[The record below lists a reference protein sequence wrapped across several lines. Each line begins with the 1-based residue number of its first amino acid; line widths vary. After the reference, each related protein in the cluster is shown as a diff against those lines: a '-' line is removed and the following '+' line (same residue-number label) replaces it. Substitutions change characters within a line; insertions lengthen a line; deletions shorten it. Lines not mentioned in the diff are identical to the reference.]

1 MKQLFNPDERTYL
14 VSDERLKAFKSLTP
28 AERLKWVEELAH
40 FLRLA
45 KLKPNQTKSSQLKPN
60 QATQYNLT

>member
-1 MKQLFNPDERTYL
+1 MKPCQSMNAGFNPADRTYY

-28 AERLKWVEELAH
+28 AQRLQWVEELAH

-45 KLKPNQTKSSQLKPN
+45 KLQKTLNSRL
-60 QATQYNLT
+60 

>member
-1 MKQLFNPDERTYL
+1 MKPAFKSEDRTYF

-28 AERLKWVEELAH
+28 AQRLKWVEELAL

-45 KLKPNQTKSSQLKPN
+45 KLKSIQVKP
-60 QATQYNLT
+60 TQNNLTF

>member
-1 MKQLFNPDERTYL
+1 MKSAFKPEDRTYF

-28 AERLKWVEELAH
+28 AQRLKWVEELAM

-45 KLKPNQTKSSQLKPN
+45 KLSSKQ
-60 QATQYNLT
+60 